1 MTEISCETFPGECDR
16 IMFLHKMKKITI
28 FGLIVIIKQTIAF
41 IKQHKTCV
49 LDYQNGF
56 CPKH

>member
-16 IMFLHKMKKITI
+16 IMFLHRMKIKPII
-28 FGLIVIIKQTIAF
+28 GFIVIIKQTIAF
-41 IKQHKTCV
+41 IKQHTTCV

-56 CPKH
+56 FSKH